1 MCCDDAAKP
10 CVVGVC
16 AHTRYPLSVL
26 VTHGVDARA
35 HVRAVGVER
44 RLHEAKLLGRD
55 QQLARLA
62 KLFQRRQECFGEGG
76 GCDERTGA
84 TVRKARMLFVAWR
97 CCARK
102 KNARAHI
109 QNSHTSL

>member
-10 CVVGVC
+10 FVVGVC
-16 AHTRYPLSVL
+16 AHPATLVL
-26 VTHGVDARA
+26 YSITYGVDARA
-35 HVRAVGVER
+35 HVRAVSVER

-76 GCDERTGA
+76 GVMSGREG
-84 TVRKARMLFVAWR
+84 TVMQA
-97 CCARK
+97 C
-102 KNARAHI
+102 
-109 QNSHTSL
+109 